1 MDIKL
6 LWPGKTKNA
15 AFRDLQAFYLKRIT
29 ALASCRIVETPEA
42 KGLAERFGAK
52 IKEIEARGLEKHLNN
67 AYIVC
72 LFDGGQEMTSV
83 EFARFLERAAAGSA
97 RTVAFV
103 VGGFLGIDPGLMDRA
118 DARISLS
125 RMTLSHE
132 LCRIVLMEQIYRSIS
147 ILKGRQYAK

>member
-1 MDIKL
+1 
-6 LWPGKTKNA
+6 
-15 AFRDLQAFYLKRIT
+15 
-29 ALASCRIVETPEA
+29 
-42 KGLAERFGAK
+42 
-52 IKEIEARGLEKHLNN
+52 
-67 AYIVC
+67 
-72 LFDGGQEMTSV
+72 MTSA

-103 VGGFLGIDPGLMDRA
+103 VGGFLGIDPGLMGRA